1 MPRDYKNAGRRPRRK
16 GGAPGWAWMLA
27 GLLIGLFV
35 ALLVYLNTRPKG
47 SVQTPAAV
55 SQPAPEPQKG
65 KETQKEARDV
75 KKPKEEPIPPP
86 PKPRFDFYT
95 ILPEMEVVIPEQE
108 ISGKPKQGVPQVDKP
123 GTYVLQAGAFRKFDD
138 ADRLKASL
146 ALLGVQ
152 ANVQAAT
159 INNETW
165 YRVRIGPYNN
175 LDELNAVRMR
185 LRENA
190 INAVLVKLNT

>member
-16 GGAPGWAWMLA
+16 GGTPGWAWMLA

-47 SVQTPAAV
+47 SAQTPAAV
-55 SQPAPEPQKG
+55 TQPAPGPQKG

-75 KKPKEEPIPPP
+75 KKQKEEPIPPP

-108 ISGKPKQGVPQVDKP
+108 ISGRPKQGVPQVDKP

-138 ADRLKASL
+138 AERLKASL
-146 ALLGVQ
+146 ALLGIQASVQ
-152 ANVQAAT
+152 MAT

>member
-16 GGAPGWAWMLA
+16 RGAPGWAWMLA
-27 GLLIGLFV
+27 GLLVGLFV
-35 ALLVYLNTRPKG
+35 ALLVYLNARPKG
-47 SVQTPAAV
+47 SAPTPAAV
-55 SQPAPEPQKG
+55 TQPAPGPQRE
-65 KETQKEARDV
+65 KETQKETRDV
-75 KKPKEEPIPPP
+75 KKQKEVPIPPP

-108 ISGKPKQGVPQVDKP
+108 ISGKSKQGVPQVEKP
-123 GTYVLQAGAFRKFDD
+123 GTYVLQAGAFRKFND
-138 ADRLKASL
+138 AERLKASL
-146 ALLGVQ
+146 ALLGIQ
-152 ANVQAAT
+152 ANVQMAT

-175 LDELNAVRMR
+175 LDELNTVRMR

>member
-16 GGAPGWAWMLA
+16 RGAPGWAWMLA
-27 GLLIGLFV
+27 GLLVGLFI
-35 ALLVYLNTRPKG
+35 ALLVYLNARPKG
-47 SVQTPAAV
+47 PAKTPASV
-55 SQPAPEPQKG
+55 TQPAPGPQKG
-65 KETQKEARDV
+65 KEPQQEARDV
-75 KKPKEEPIPPP
+75 KKQKEEPIPPP

-123 GTYVLQAGAFRKFDD
+123 GTYVLQAGAFRNFKE
-138 ADRLKASL
+138 AERLKASL
-146 ALLGVQ
+146 ALLGIQASVQ
-152 ANVQAAT
+152 MAT

-175 LDELNAVRMR
+175 LNELNTVRMR

-190 INAVLVKLNT
+190 INAVLMKLNT